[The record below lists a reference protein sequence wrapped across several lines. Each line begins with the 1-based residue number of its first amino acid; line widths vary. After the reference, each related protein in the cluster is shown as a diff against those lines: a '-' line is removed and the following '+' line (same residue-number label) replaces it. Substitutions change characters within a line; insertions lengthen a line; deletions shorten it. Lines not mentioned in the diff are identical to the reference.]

1 MNIQEYNAQIIHE
14 YLAYKSE
21 VPKNTYRGILTDCR
35 AIEKYLYDNNAMI
48 TSLFGT
54 YSSEQFISFLSEK
67 YNPATVKRRLCT
79 LRSIIH
85 WCQEQAYIPPEN
97 DINISEN
104 LEIPKQHFASNE
116 DIKKLYN
123 FCKCIDESDE
133 YTIARA
139 KLECLMVIMCGFKV
153 SELKKLRIQD
163 VVGSTIEDRVNMV
176 RFNHSECIDTFLRLR
191 EKFTDLR
198 LIKSDILFV
207 TKYGT
212 ENKYMNVD
220 YKIIREQ
227 CNLSN
232 SVTLSSIRNSCI
244 KECSIFLNNDTI
256 SAKIFDVTAKWLD
269 IIRNQANNNK
279 LNIKDDEM
287 LLLEQYRKLTSAQKE
302 EIIRLVTKK

>member
-21 VPKNTYRGILTDCR
+21 VPKNTYRGILADCR

-54 YSSEQFISFLSEK
+54 SSSEQFISFLSEK

-85 WCQEQAYIPPEN
+85 WCQEQTYIPPDN

-139 KLECLMVIMCGFKV
+139 KLECLIVIMCGFKV

-163 VVGSTIEDRVNMV
+163 VAGSTIEDRVNMV

-198 LIKSDILFV
+198 FIKSDILFV

-232 SVTLSSIRNSCI
+232 SATLSSIRNSCI
-244 KECSIFLNNDTI
+244 KECSIFLNNDAI
-256 SAKIFDVTAKWLD
+256 STKLFDVTVQWLD
-269 IIRNQANNNK
+269 IINK
-279 LNIKDDEM
+279 QSEHSISSITDDEM
-287 LLLEQYRKLTSAQKE
+287 LLLEQYRKLTPTQKE
-302 EIIRLVTKK
+302 EVIQLMSNK